1 MISTRRSNAYIII
14 LMSDTD
20 TLRNY
25 LKLIAKGGQPV
36 LYRDAAKALR
46 LEPPNTIHRL
56 ALMLE
61 SLIEE
66 DARNNAPLIAAL
78 VISKQRN
85 GLPAPGFFAKAR
97 EMGLYDGPESGDQA
111 REFHRHQFQQALE
124 YWSEQS
130 A

>member
-1 MISTRRSNAYIII
+1 MTDSP
-14 LMSDTD
+14 D

-25 LKLIAKGGQPV
+25 LRLIAKSGQPV

-66 DARNNAPLIAAL
+66 DARHNAPLIAAL

-97 EMGLYDGPESGDQA
+97 ELGLYHGPESGDQA

-124 YWSEQS
+124 YWAADKQ
-130 A
+130 